1 MSVPLSTESAKTRG
15 GGGGQITYKTVH
27 PAPAIRREKQ
37 YLSVSSLAEVRS
49 EGVSGNSLQEWI
61 SLERC

>member
-15 GGGGQITYKTVH
+15 VGGQITYKTVH

-61 SLERC
+61 SLGRC